1 MYVSGLQSILTLDTH
16 ISCTFSAELS
26 SQEVYGLSC
35 VARRLAATFPAHHFG
50 SLEQSQLALLVTALS
65 QLTVL
70 CAQRSAQEEVCK
82 RLFYSNETSRYVH
95 NHL

>member
-1 MYVSGLQSILTLDTH
+1 MDSS
-16 ISCTFSAELS
+16 SELS

-70 CAQRSAQEEVCK
+70 CAQRSAQEDVSK
-82 RLFYSNETSRYVH
+82 RMFCTCNDTTSCLLATVQCVTP
-95 NHL
+95 